1 MKRLFTLIALAIT
14 LNGARAS
21 VVINETNF
29 PDENFRWCL
38 APIDEDGD
46 GVLSD
51 EELAAIYNL
60 TLNDIVNFKGI
71 EYFYHVPSLMIGG
84 LNADEDN
91 RGKVTSFDFSKFTNL
106 EYVEFSNYS
115 YVTSLDFSKNT
126 KLKTMFVLSLFSLN
140 DVKVPASVE
149 TISLRILPKLS
160 AIDLSPCKT
169 SLRQVYLETWG
180 DEWLGGLKELDLT
193 DFKSLDFVEVIG
205 GPDCHY
211 PMEMLKLSGC
221 TAMNHVTLDWVDVDH
236 LELVDL
242 PTIVDVGITNCAM
255 KMLKVDNCGEL
266 VTLTFQDNNITKM
279 NVRKCEKL
287 GRIHGNNNR
296 MEELTVDESPNLWWI
311 QAAHNRLM
319 WLDMSSVVKDPNF
332 NSAENVSFEVDDQQP
347 YVQAVKISPTETG
360 LLVHERLDVKRVL
373 NLHAKG
379 IAQTPKE
386 VFVDGIR
393 YFVFYDNGP
402 DTPNLVGSDC
412 YYEYET
418 KWPYDFCPGNSK
430 DNNLPV
436 KLNVYSWTK
445 HQAFLTLSATR
456 VEGRYGEPAP
466 TAPTVTR
473 SQDYD
478 GKITFSSSNENVVK
492 VDPDTGVLTVVG
504 AGIATIYVKG
514 EETDYRLAPITKTY
528 TVWIDK
534 AKPAF
539 AFAQPS
545 ISATLGEPVPENK
558 LSVGLYDGEVQYAS
572 SDEEIATVDAFGVV
586 TTKGAGQ
593 VIITATGA
601 ETTNCYEAQK
611 AQYSLTVNDSAGVE
625 YVVSSTTANSKC
637 YDMQGRKVN
646 ASVVKRGIYVI
657 DGRKMIK

>member
-1 MKRLFTLIALAIT
+1 MRKTLLTLVTAMLALT
-14 LNGARAS
+14 GARAN

-29 PDENFRWCL
+29 PDENFRLCL
-38 APIDEDGD
+38 QPIDEDGD

-60 TLNDIVNFKGI
+60 SLNDIVNFKGI
-71 EYFYHVPSLMIGG
+71 EYFYHVPSLMING

-91 RGKVTSFDFSKFTNL
+91 RGKVTAFDFSKFTNL
-106 EYVEFSNYS
+106 EYVEFGDYK
-115 YVTSLDFSKNT
+115 YVTSLDFSQNT
-126 KLKTMFVLSLFSLN
+126 KLKTMLVLSMFRLN

-160 AIDLSPCKT
+160 AIDLSPCKNN
-169 SLRQVYLETWG
+169 LRQVYLETWG

-211 PMEMLKLSGC
+211 PMELLKLKGC
-221 TAMNHVTLDWVDVDH
+221 TAMNHVTLDWVDVDQ
-236 LELVDL
+236 LELADL

-255 KMLKVDNCGEL
+255 KVLKVDNCSEL
-266 VTLTFQDNNITKM
+266 VTLTFQDNDITQM
-279 NVRKCEKL
+279 NVKACEKL

-296 MEELTVDESPNLWWI
+296 MQVLTVDESPNLWWI

-332 NSAENVSFEVDDQQP
+332 NSSENVSFEVDDQQP
-347 YVQAVKISPTETG
+347 LVQAVKISPTETG
-360 LLVHERLDVKRVL
+360 LRVHDRMDVKRVL
-373 NLHAKG
+373 NLRAKG

-386 VFVDGIR
+386 IFVDGIR

-436 KLNVYSWTK
+436 TLNVYSWTK
-445 HQAFLTLSATR
+445 HPSWIRIEGDNAVTGEEGTTMAALTVL
-456 VEGRYGEPAP
+456 
-466 TAPTVTR
+466 R

-478 GKITFSSSNENVVK
+478 GKLTYTSSNEDIVK
-492 VDPDTGVLTVVG
+492 VDPDTGVMTFVAQGTAYITVTG
-504 AGIATIYVKG
+504 A
-514 EETDYRLAPITKTY
+514 ETDYRLAPGAITY
-528 TVWIDK
+528 TVTVI
-534 AKPAF
+534 
-539 AFAQPS
+539 
-545 ISATLGEPVPENK
+545 ENTAIQDPTTHADAGSGSTYD
-558 LSVGLYDGEVQYAS
+558 LQGRPINGQSVRK
-572 SDEEIATVDAFGVV
+572 GV
-586 TTKGAGQ
+586 
-593 VIITATGA
+593 
-601 ETTNCYEAQK
+601 
-611 AQYSLTVNDSAGVE
+611 
-625 YVVSSTTANSKC
+625 YVVNR
-637 YDMQGRKVN
+637 RKTI
-646 ASVVKRGIYVI
+646 VK
-657 DGRKMIK
+657 